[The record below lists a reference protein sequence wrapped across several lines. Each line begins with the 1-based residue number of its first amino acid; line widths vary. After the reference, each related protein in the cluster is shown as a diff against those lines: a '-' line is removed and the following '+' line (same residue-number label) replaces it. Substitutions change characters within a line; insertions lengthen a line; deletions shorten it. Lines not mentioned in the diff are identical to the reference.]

1 MLWTQDPAWG
11 RGSQWTEGGGPRCS
25 RRVCLGDSAVP
36 GCSVWPEGAWRR
48 VRTPPVLWGHLSS
61 CLPKSVL
68 KILCRMEIIIV
79 IIIHRG
85 QFCGSICGSSKL
97 RFAYSEYFILH
108 TKCGLLFLALLCTL
122 NECHVLGILQSILRV
137 KFPNQLVCDS
147 SGILSRSS
155 HQHKETDHLQN
166 C

>member
-1 MLWTQDPAWG
+1 MEESNCRGIRYPTKNSRNKRRRLIQSSCLSSMRHTANSHWLSILHMDPAWG

-61 CLPKSVL
+61 CLPN
-68 KILCRMEIIIV
+68 RMEIIIV

-97 RFAYSEYFILH
+97 R
-108 TKCGLLFLALLCTL
+108 
-122 NECHVLGILQSILRV
+122 
-137 KFPNQLVCDS
+137 
-147 SGILSRSS
+147 RSW
-155 HQHKETDHLQN
+155 
-166 C
+166 

>member
-1 MLWTQDPAWG
+1 MRLCSQR
-11 RGSQWTEGGGPRCS
+11 RGYRFNPW
-25 RRVCLGDSAVP
+25 LG
-36 GCSVWPEGAWRR
+36 
-48 VRTPPVLWGHLSS
+48 
-61 CLPKSVL
+61 
-68 KILCRMEIIIV
+68 KILQAAAKKQNNTTIFIV
-79 IIIHRG
+79 IITHIPEKSPFQEWLIHCVFYSNCTTTITNSGTFLSPPKRKCDPLPLYTATINLC
-85 QFCGSICGSSKL
+85 FL
-97 RFAYSEYFILH
+97 YRFAYSEYFILH